1 MGFRGMDKRPVGR
14 RIVALVAAYAVVLSS
29 LLVSFGGARV
39 AAAAIAGL
47 DGIICHSVPA
57 GSPSPLGDK
66 DTGKIAIDCCSI
78 GCLMLVAGLPPAPA
92 KASGLP
98 QTAGQRLEPLPT
110 AVLGVG
116 RALKSHRSRAPPPTA

>member
-1 MGFRGMDKRPVGR
+1 MDKRPVGR

-29 LLVSFGGARV
+29 LLVSFGNARV
-39 AAAAIAGL
+39 AAAVVAGL
-47 DGIICHSVPA
+47 DGIVCHTVPA
-57 GSPSPLGDK
+57 DQTAPLEN
-66 DTGKIAIDCCSI
+66 TGKIAIDCCSI
-78 GCLMLVAGLPPAPA
+78 GCLMLIAGLPPAPA

-116 RALKSHRSRAPPPTA
+116 RALKSHRSRAPPQTA